1 MSPKAYHAVD
11 RRSVAGRVREIGPEP
26 PREAIIRHVNIIPDW
41 AILVLAVLAVAGVFK
56 LFGGFGVLVLGI
68 AATAVWIAQIARM
81 HQSWRA
87 RRIVPV
93 ASAIG
98 HEGRHAA
105 P

>member
-1 MSPKAYHAVD
+1 M
-11 RRSVAGRVREIGPEP
+11 REIGPEP
-26 PREAIIRHVNIIPDW
+26 PREATIRHVNIVPDW

-68 AATAVWIAQIARM
+68 VATAVWIAQIARM
-81 HQSWRA
+81 HQSWRS

-93 ASAIG
+93 ASANG